1 MAKLG
6 HLTRDDVDQAA
17 ALSRSVG
24 WNQTPDDWARLLT
37 LAPDGVF
44 GAFEAGRLV
53 ASSSVVAYGG
63 ALAWIGMMIVDA
75 AYRGRGLGKRLLD
88 AALASPT
95 VPPGATIGL
104 DATDMGAPLYRTRAF
119 VDVDPID
126 RWGGVLR
133 APTAPGRTAAAGTT
147 AAGTTPAGTAPAGT
161 AARAVKPAEVG
172 SLAAWDAVRSGTDR
186 SALVTHLLRNP
197 EAHAHVA
204 TRGGGVVGYAIVR
217 PGRTH
222 HHLGP
227 VVADDAVAFDA
238 LLAASADRL
247 AGAAVFADVVRGDA
261 TDAALA
267 RAGLRIE
274 RRLVRMTRAPARR
287 VLSGAPIWATAGLE
301 WG

>member
-1 MAKLG
+1 MARLG
-6 HLTRDDVDQAA
+6 HLTHADVDQAA

-44 GAFEAGRLV
+44 GAFETGRLV

-63 ALAWIGMMIVDA
+63 ALAWIGMMLVDPEH
-75 AYRGRGLGKRLLD
+75 RRRGLGRRLLD

-104 DATDMGAPLYRTRAF
+104 DATDMGAPLYRARGF

-133 APTAPGRTAAAGTT
+133 APPVPGGTT
-147 AAGTTPAGTAPAGT
+147 TAGTAPAGT
-161 AARAVKPAEVG
+161 AARAVEPAEVA
-172 SLAAWDAVRSGTDR
+172 SLATWDAARSGTDR
-186 SALVTHLLRNP
+186 SALVAHLLRNP
-197 EAHAHVA
+197 EARAYVA
-204 TRGGGVVGYAIVR
+204 TRGGGVAGYAVVR

-227 VVADDAVAFDA
+227 VVADDADAFDA
-238 LLAASADRL
+238 LLTALADRL
-247 AGAAVFADVVRGDA
+247 AGAAVFTDVVRGDA
-261 TDAALA
+261 THAAFT
-267 RAGLRIE
+267 RVGLRVE